1 VILVKR
7 CAVKCGLSFQMR
19 ILRGL
24 SSKWLPCE
32 CLVGVYETYD
42 GRVVTIV
49 DAKGTGCA
57 EPTHRNGH
65 IVPREAARVETNPAR
80 TSAT

>member
-1 VILVKR
+1 MDAESKGS
-7 CAVKCGLSFQMR
+7 AMR

-42 GRVVTIV
+42 GLVVTIV

-57 EPTHRNGH
+57 NPSHRNGQ
-65 IVPREAARVETNPAR
+65 IVSRNSLHHENDRAQTNPR
-80 TSAT
+80 

>member
-1 VILVKR
+1 
-7 CAVKCGLSFQMR
+7 MR

-32 CLVGVYETYD
+32 CLVGIYETYD
-42 GRVVTIV
+42 GLVVMIV

-57 EPTHRNGH
+57 DTSHRTGH
-65 IVPREAARVETNPAR
+65 IISRELSQTEKNPAR
-80 TSAT
+80 TNAS

>member
-1 VILVKR
+1 
-7 CAVKCGLSFQMR
+7 MR

-32 CLVGVYETYD
+32 CLIGVYETYD
-42 GRVVTIV
+42 GLVVTIV

-57 EPTHRNGH
+57 DASHRTGL
-65 IVPREAARVETNPAR
+65 IVPREVLRPETNPAE